1 MMKKPVLTISMLC
14 SGRTSAKKSLDSL
27 KKLREKVP
35 CELIIVDTGCDGNM
49 KKLIAD
55 YADEIIPFQWC
66 NDFAKARNAGLERA
80 NGEWFMFLDDDE
92 SFIDTEAIEVFF
104 LTGDYKNYG
113 SAGYVVR
120 SYSDEEKLGY
130 KDSYLGRLTSLA
142 HEVKFSG
149 IIHENFEPAWLPE
162 KQLSSIAEHFGYVYK
177 TPEEKKAHAE
187 RNLRLLKKALAE
199 DSENIRMWMHLA
211 QQYYAMGEYR
221 NLQMSCEEAL
231 LKFAD
236 RDELLANRYRG
247 SLYCGLVDACI
258 CLGDHKT
265 AKLVYER
272 AIADRRNTDYCLAKL
287 YTLGEFIYEDSG
299 DKETAELYCRRY
311 LELWDHYKTRPE
323 ELHMQTAI
331 LVDSAFHPIIK
342 NQMYCHQI
350 CRELSRGLVNSLKKY
365 FDEFGWDDQQVCM
378 TAEFLPALAGA
389 MAKLSFD
396 EIFSHVADIIINRS
410 GTDNFWREVN
420 KIEKKEELDKIIR
433 VFSEMTEGN
442 GGAAAL
448 HLREMSLAEERDN
461 WEEFSAALK
470 EAVSIC
476 PRLSGILKR
485 YARFYGEKRLGD
497 AGRADRTEKEILS
510 DSDTAEAVGRYTEE
524 NGSCRGTVSPEMQ
537 ALAAQ
542 IKTQIN
548 VLLSQ
553 GMEKEALQVL
563 GQLKTFMPEDKELQ
577 ELERKTLEEK
587 FAD

>member
-1 MMKKPVLTISMLC
+1 MIKNPVLTISMLC
-14 SGRTSAKKSLDSL
+14 SGRASTKKSLDSL
-27 KKLREKVP
+27 KKLREKVA
-35 CELIIVDTGCDGNM
+35 CELIIVDTGCDEIM
-49 KKLIAD
+49 RKLIAD

-66 NDFAKARNAGLERA
+66 NDFAKARNAGLKKA

-104 LTGDYKNYG
+104 LTGDYKKYG
-113 SAGYVVR
+113 SAGYIVR

-149 IIHENFEPAWLPE
+149 IIHENFEPTWLPE

-177 TPEEKKAHAE
+177 TPEEKKAHDE

-199 DSENIRMWMHLA
+199 DSESIRMWMHLA
-211 QQYYAMGEYR
+211 QQYYTMGDYR
-221 NLQMSCEEAL
+221 NLRTSCEEAL
-231 LKFAD
+231 LKFED

-272 AIADRRNTDYCLAKL
+272 ALADRRNTDYCLAKL
-287 YTLGEFIYEDSG
+287 FTLGEFIYEDLD

-311 LELWDHYKTRPE
+311 LELWDHYKTRPD

-350 CRELSRGLVNSLKKY
+350 CRDLDRGNTESLKKY
-365 FDEFGWDDQQVCM
+365 FDEFGWEDQQVCM
-378 TAEFLPALAGA
+378 TAEFLPALARA
-389 MAKLSFD
+389 MAELPFD
-396 EIFSHVADIIINRS
+396 DIFSHVADIIINRS
-410 GTDNFWREVN
+410 GTDNFWRELN
-420 KIEKKEELDKIIR
+420 KIEKKEELDRVIK
-433 VFSEMTEGN
+433 VFSVMTEGN

-448 HLREMSLAEERDN
+448 HLRKMVLAEERDN

-470 EAVSIC
+470 EAVSVC
-476 PRLSGILKR
+476 PQLGGMLKR
-485 YARFYGEKRLGD
+485 CARFYGEKRLKDIGK
-497 AGRADRTEKEILS
+497 ADRAEKEILS
-510 DSDTAEAVGRYTEE
+510 DSGTVEADRRTPEE
-524 NGSCRGTVSPEMQ
+524 SGNCRGTVSPEMQ

-542 IKTQIN
+542 IKAQIN
-548 VLLSQ
+548 VLSSQ
-553 GMEKEALQVL
+553 GMKEEALQVL
-563 GQLKTFMPEDKELQ
+563 GQLRGMIPEDKELN
-577 ELERKTLEEK
+577 ELEKNIKNGR
-587 FAD
+587 

>member
-1 MMKKPVLTISMLC
+1 MQRKNIN
-14 SGRTSAKKSLDSL
+14 KKSLDSL
-27 KKLREKVP
+27 KELREKVP
-35 CELIIVDTGCDGNM
+35 CELIIVDTGCGEDM

-55 YADEIIPFQWC
+55 YADAIIPFQWC

-113 SAGYVVR
+113 SAGYTVR

-177 TPEEKKAHAE
+177 TPEERRAHTE
-187 RNLRLLKKALAE
+187 RNLRLLKKALE
-199 DSENIRMWMHLA
+199 ENDESIRMWMHLA
-211 QQYYAMGEYR
+211 QQYYTMGDYR
-221 NLQMSCEEAL
+221 NLRISCEEAL
-231 LKFAD
+231 LKFED
-236 RDELLANRYRG
+236 RDELLTNRYRG

-272 AIADRRNTDYCLAKL
+272 ALADRRNTDYCLAKL
-287 YTLGEFIYEDSG
+287 FTFGEFIHEDLG
-299 DKETAELYCRRY
+299 DKETAEFCCRRY
-311 LELWDHYKTRPE
+311 LELWDHYKKRPE

-350 CRELSRGLVNSLKKY
+350 CRELSRGLVDSLKKY
-365 FDEFGWDDQQVCM
+365 FDEFGWEDQQVCM
-378 TAEFLPALAGA
+378 TAEFLPALARA
-389 MAKLSFD
+389 MAELPFDDILS
-396 EIFSHVADIIINRS
+396 HAADIIINRS

-420 KIEKKEELDKIIR
+420 KIEKKEELDRIIK

-442 GGAAAL
+442 GGVAAIC
-448 HLREMSLAEERDN
+448 LRKMILAEEGDE
-461 WEEFSAALK
+461 WEGFSAAIK
-470 EAVSIC
+470 ESAAVC
-476 PRLSGILKR
+476 PQLGGILKR
-485 YARFYGEKRLGD
+485 HARFYGEKRLKGVGK
-497 AGRADRTEKEILS
+497 AEGAEKEILS
-510 DSDTAEAVGRYTEE
+510 HPNALDSDGRAAEESG
-524 NGSCRGTVSPEMQ
+524 NCQNTVSPEMQ
-537 ALAAQ
+537 ALAEQ
-542 IKTQIN
+542 IKEQIN
-548 VLLSQ
+548 IFLSQ
-553 GMEKEALQVL
+553 GMKKEAMQVL
-563 GQLKTFMPEDKELQ
+563 GQLKTFIPEDEELS
-577 ELERKTLEEK
+577 ELELRLSIEIQNSEEYHG
-587 FAD
+587 